1 MNSFLDPGTLGIL
14 AEHSAKFRA
23 AKAEHVADVRAL
35 VLGVLAKEQRLTI
48 WEVTKAVRKSRPDV
62 GYVAITVALGALR
75 AEGAI
80 IVGDADGYRRN

>member
-1 MNSFLDPGTLGIL
+1 MGTFLDPGSLGVL
-14 AEHSAKFRA
+14 AEHSAKTRA
-23 AKAEHVADVRAL
+23 AKAEHVADARSL

-48 WEVTKAVRKSRPDV
+48 WEVTKAVRATRPDV

-80 IVGDADGYRRN
+80 VGDADGYRRI